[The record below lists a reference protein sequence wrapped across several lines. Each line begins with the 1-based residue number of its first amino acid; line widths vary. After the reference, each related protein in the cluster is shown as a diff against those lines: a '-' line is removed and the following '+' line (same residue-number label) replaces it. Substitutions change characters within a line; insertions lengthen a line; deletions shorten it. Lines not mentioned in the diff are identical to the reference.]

1 MPNLNNVVRY
11 ISAGFQRLDFHQL
24 DSSGLPA
31 GVTGVVTA
39 GATGVGA
46 GRLTAAKTMSI
57 TTPASEKVPVS
68 GDNVLQG
75 TFQFPSAEV
84 RGFELAVAEDDFADR
99 LSFQNIKT
107 RNIGNHSFAGRDVA
121 PFAMNNIMFIGV
133 GNSQAQSPGVKGL
146 GMYSG
151 IFATRAQVM
160 VRGRDSF
167 SERAA
172 AAYLFDFTLGAMD
185 TYPWGETFQI
195 GNEGYTSSFAED
207 WTLAYPVTCHR
218 WTQSSGVTV
227 FFLAETPASTS
238 LDDVLVY
245 VLDAAGNAIR
255 QTSGVT
261 IDATLKTITFSV
273 APADG
278 RTIVAWYGYV
288 PS

>member
-1 MPNLNNVVRY
+1 MATLSNVVRY

-31 GVTGVVTA
+31 GATGVVVA

-46 GRLTAAKTMSI
+46 ARLTAAKTMSI

-107 RNIGNHSFAGRDVA
+107 RNIGNHSFAGRDIS
-121 PFAMNNIMFIGV
+121 PFQMNNIMFIGV
-133 GNSQAQSPGVKGL
+133 GNSQAQASGIKGL

-151 IFATRAQVM
+151 VFGTRAQVI

-185 TYPWGETFQI
+185 TYPWGETFTI
-195 GNEGYTSSFAED
+195 ANEGYTSSFVED
-207 WTLAYPVTCHR
+207 WTLAYPVTVHR
-218 WTQSSGVTV
+218 WTQSTAVTV
-227 FFLAETPASTS
+227 FNLAETPASTD
-238 LDDVLVY
+238 LADVLVY
-245 VLDAAGNAIR
+245 VIQANGTALRYTA
-255 QTSGVT
+255 GVT
-261 IDATLKTITFSV
+261 ISATNKTITFSV

-278 RTIVAWYGYV
+278 LTIIAYYGYV